1 MSEEVLCYDI
11 ILIHPTVGHWS
22 FHYKMIKISTAFT
35 ISITAYNISLQ
46 YFSNVTERESLQ
58 GLWRLCPPQYI
69 IQCSESNENVQNN
82 GVKKYEHIYY
92 KLILY
97 AKIKIIDLHSDI
109 CSLKVQQLWSDPKC
123 KYYNRSKWS
132 AFISSPFQMII
143 GQQMYLTQSFNKA
156 LFLFYTFYTS
166 WQIFERCHK
175 DLMKCQIYSC
185 TFSSG
190 KMDQKN
196 CVAQNF

>member
-1 MSEEVLCYDI
+1 
-11 ILIHPTVGHWS
+11 
-22 FHYKMIKISTAFT
+22 MIKISTAFT
-35 ISITAYNISLQ
+35 ISITAYKIPLQ

-69 IQCSESNENVQNN
+69 IQCSKSNENVQNN

-109 CSLKVQQLWSDPKC
+109 WSLKVQQLWSDPKC
-123 KYYNRSKWS
+123 KYDIRSKWS

-156 LFLFYTFYTS
+156 LFYFIRVIPADRFLSGVTKTS
-166 WQIFERCHK
+166 WNVKFTVVHFLLGK
-175 DLMKCQIYSC
+175 WTKKTVLLK
-185 TFSSG
+185 TSSFIR
-190 KMDQKN
+190 KHWTENRVKWFHRQ
-196 CVAQNF
+196 CP